1 MFWNLWTLFIRKT
14 SRNLDGELL
23 WLRDIQ
29 YKDIIYYSHLDQ
41 WKKLLNFFTDN
52 QGVIRSSSGLPE
64 TEKFEF
70 DQRHPVLLPLSNYF
84 TKLLIIYTHDKVCH
98 AGVKSTL
105 TELQLKYWIVK
116 GHQTIR
122 KIINPCVTCKKVL
135 GKVLWPP
142 PTPALPEYQVCAEF
156 PLQVT
161 GFDFAGPL
169 FVKDIYSKSFD
180 VNKCFISIFMCATS
194 RFTYL
199 ELSPDMTSASFIV
212 SKDLLVGVV
221 HLQRLFMIILK
232 ALNRTKLKLT
242 LKKLMLHGNQY

>member
-1 MFWNLWTLFIRKT
+1 MIL
-14 SRNLDGELL
+14 
-23 WLRDIQ
+23 
-29 YKDIIYYSHLDQ
+29 
-41 WKKLLNFFTDN
+41 
-52 QGVIRSSSGLPE
+52 
-64 TEKFEF
+64 
-70 DQRHPVLLPLSNYF
+70 
-84 TKLLIIYTHDKVCH
+84 YTHDKVCH

-169 FVKDIYSKSFD
+169 FVKDIYSKSSD
-180 VNKCFISIFMCATS
+180 VNKCFILIFTCAPS
-194 RFTYL
+194 WFTYL

-212 SKDLLVGVV
+212 LKDLLVVVV
-221 HLQRLFMIILK
+221 HLQRLLVIISK
-232 ALNRTKLKLT
+232 ALNQTKLNLT
-242 LKKLMLHGNQY
+242 VKKLMLHGNQY